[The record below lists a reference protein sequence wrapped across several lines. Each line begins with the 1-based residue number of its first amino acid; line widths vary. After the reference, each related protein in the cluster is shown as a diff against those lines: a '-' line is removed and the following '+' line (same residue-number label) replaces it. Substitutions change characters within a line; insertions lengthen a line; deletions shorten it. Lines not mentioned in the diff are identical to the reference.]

1 MESVGITPELLSEK
15 LVGINTDGAAVNLGK
30 KGGAVKLLID
40 SVNEQL
46 GEDKK
51 CDDYMTVVHCI
62 AHN

>member
-1 MESVGITPELLSEK
+1 MG
-15 LVGINTDGAAVNLGK
+15 DGASVNLGT

-51 CDDYMTVVHCI
+51 CGDYMTVVHC
-62 AHN
+62 NDYLDEFDV